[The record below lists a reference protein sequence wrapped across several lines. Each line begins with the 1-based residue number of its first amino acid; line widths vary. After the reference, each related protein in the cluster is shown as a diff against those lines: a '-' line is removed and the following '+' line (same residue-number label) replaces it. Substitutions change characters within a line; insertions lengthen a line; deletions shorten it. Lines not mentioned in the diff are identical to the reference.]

1 MTSTADQ
8 ATLLRAV
15 AFDLDGTLIDSAPD
29 IAHALNEALHEA
41 GLARVD
47 LAQVHAW
54 IGDGP
59 DVLITRALQALGQPA
74 TPALQQSLRQHF
86 DRVTLQQPLAHGALF
101 DGVAALLQQL
111 RAQRPLVV
119 VTNKPSRLARAVLD
133 AAGVLSHFAAVHGA
147 DTAAWRKPA
156 PVLLQ
161 RAAAEL
167 GLPASALAMDLP
179 RSMTLDSSVPITSS
193 AIPPRSSMRFRRP
206 FRSRTPISS
215 PSASA
220 RPARKPAMAI
230 SSRATRFP
238 TASIGSRVSA
248 KSPSLRSQ
256 TSI

>member
-167 GLPASALAMDLP
+167 GLPASALLMVGDSAADLGAAAAAGAPAALATWGYGAPTLTARWRLDRPADLP
-179 RSMTLDSSVPITSS
+179 GIL
-193 AIPPRSSMRFRRP
+193 A
-206 FRSRTPISS
+206 
-215 PSASA
+215 
-220 RPARKPAMAI
+220 
-230 SSRATRFP
+230 
-238 TASIGSRVSA
+238 
-248 KSPSLRSQ
+248 
-256 TSI
+256 

>member
-59 DVLITRALQALGQPA
+59 DVLIARALQALDQPPA
-74 TPALQQSLRQHF
+74 PALQQSLRQAF
-86 DRVTLQQPLAHGALF
+86 DRVTLQQPLTHGALF
-101 DGVAALLQQL
+101 DGVAALLPPL
-111 RAQRPLVV
+111 RAQWPLVV

-133 AAGVLSHFAAVHGA
+133 AAGVLPHFAAVHGA

-167 GLPASALAMDLP
+167 GLPASALLMVGDSAADLGAAAAAGAAAAFATWGYGAPTLTARWRLDRPADLLGILP
-179 RSMTLDSSVPITSS
+179 R
-193 AIPPRSSMRFRRP
+193 A
-206 FRSRTPISS
+206 
-215 PSASA
+215 
-220 RPARKPAMAI
+220 
-230 SSRATRFP
+230 
-238 TASIGSRVSA
+238 
-248 KSPSLRSQ
+248 
-256 TSI
+256 